1 VGLPAGDKKQCSNSW
16 RKGAGRHDSDCG
28 YTYPFEIPPVVRT
41 YTRYNFLADELT
53 CLIISDQIAGGG
65 WTAPTDRVTDIQLQ
79 NDEILLLKGNSA
91 ALTAVVSPGR
101 LRTGGYLDCFCS

>member
-1 VGLPAGDKKQCSNSW
+1 MI
-16 RKGAGRHDSDCG
+16 SDCG

-65 WTAPTDRVTDIQLQ
+65 WDAPTDRVTDVQL
-79 NDEILLLKGNSA
+79 
-91 ALTAVVSPGR
+91 
-101 LRTGGYLDCFCS
+101 